1 MAVSFRVDYLRG
13 WHRPHLLPMSLWTGK
28 LSGWLSDTG
37 RHRRSAGTGGGT
49 SRNLIPAWPRRTWGA
64 NERKEDGSTIP
75 GPSGKAEPRKTIRQL
90 D

>member
-37 RHRRSAGTGGGT
+37 RQRGSTGTGGGT
-49 SRNLIPAWPRRTWGA
+49 GETSLQLGLGQLRGQMKGRRMVQQFQGHLA
-64 NERKEDGSTIP
+64 GQNHAR
-75 GPSGKAEPRKTIRQL
+75 PSGS
-90 D
+90 